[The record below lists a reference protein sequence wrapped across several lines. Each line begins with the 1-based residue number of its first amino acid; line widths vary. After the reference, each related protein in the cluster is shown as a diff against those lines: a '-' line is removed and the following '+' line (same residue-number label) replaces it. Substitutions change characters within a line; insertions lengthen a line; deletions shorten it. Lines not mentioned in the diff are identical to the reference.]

1 MQGKLVK
8 CLTGWKVFYNKYTG
22 AVTQDPYHLLH
33 NLPLHPDDT
42 EDVESHWESLDEA
55 KKKVAETIEFEVV
68 KKFMADETLCYA
80 KLTKETNKE
89 TLYTEEQVIEAVFMA
104 REGLR
109 FVDPSPLDR
118 LIELIEDK
126 INIQKKNNQQQRR
139 KT

>member
-8 CLTGWKVFYNKYTG
+8 CLSGWKVFYNKYTG
-22 AVTQDPYHLLH
+22 MVTQDPYHLLH

-55 KKKVAETIEFEVV
+55 KKKVAETVEFEIV

-89 TLYTEEQVIEAVFMA
+89 TLYTEEDIKKAFEAGHVLGVYLADYRHDEIYQEFLQSLKQSK
-104 REGLR
+104 R
-109 FVDPSPLDR
+109 DNKP
-118 LIELIEDK
+118 
-126 INIQKKNNQQQRR
+126 KKQL
-139 KT
+139 

>member
-22 AVTQDPYHLLH
+22 VVTQDPYHLLH

-55 KKKVAETIEFEVV
+55 RKKVAETVEFEIV

-89 TLYTEEQVIEAVFMA
+89 TLYTEEQVREAINTCHQYIF
-104 REGLR
+104 GYN
-109 FVDPSPLDR
+109 
-118 LIELIEDK
+118 LIERKVDEI
-126 INIQKKNNQQQRR
+126 IQSLKQSNKNN
-139 KT
+139 K

>member
-22 AVTQDPYHLLH
+22 VVTQDPYHLLH

-42 EDVESHWESLDEA
+42 EDIESNWESLDEA
-55 KKKVAETIEFEVV
+55 KKKVAETVEFEMV

-89 TLYTEEQVIEAVFMA
+89 TLYTEEQVREAINMCHQYIF
-104 REGLR
+104 GYN
-109 FVDPSPLDR
+109 
-118 LIELIEDK
+118 LIERKVDEI
-126 INIQKKNNQQQRR
+126 IQSLKQSNKNTKQ
-139 KT
+139 K

>member
-22 AVTQDPYHLLH
+22 VVTQDPYHLLH

-55 KKKVAETIEFEVV
+55 RKKVAETVEFEIV

-89 TLYTEEQVIEAVFMA
+89 TLYTEEQVREAINTCHQYIF
-104 REGLR
+104 GYN
-109 FVDPSPLDR
+109 
-118 LIELIEDK
+118 LIERKVDEI
-126 INIQKKNNQQQRR
+126 IQSLKQSNKNTKQ
-139 KT
+139 K